1 MVGWETSCK
10 MKEEQ
15 GKQEQRRS
23 DDEGL
28 FRKLFMMVQDANR
41 CPWRWGRNNGGVLVV
56 VEVGSHEGG

>member
-1 MVGWETSCK
+1 

-23 DDEGL
+23 DDEGM

-56 VEVGSHEGG
+56 VEVVGSHEGG